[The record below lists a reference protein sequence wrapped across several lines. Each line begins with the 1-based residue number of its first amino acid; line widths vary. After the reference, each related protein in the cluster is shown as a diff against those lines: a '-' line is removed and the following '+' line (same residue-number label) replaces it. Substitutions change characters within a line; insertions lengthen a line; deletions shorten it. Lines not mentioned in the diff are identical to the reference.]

1 MRILENKTLELLK
14 TLNGDLILEA
24 SKKDALINKV
34 GFNEDN
40 AEFLFNLC
48 GSLSVWMA
56 NKLIEAYVEYFK
68 NTGWDSSSAANKFTD
83 VEIRELVIDKINQK
97 GLSKQKTII
106 PGIMDWITV
115 GLNGNL
121 GENKKLTFPELMD
134 KSKLWHEEL
143 GVSGGDINYVEKN
156 PVVLDFRDDNGNGF
170 YWVNLETNDSTEE
183 CNRMGHCGRTN
194 RNNSI
199 YSLREVKTLRKGY
212 EINKSR
218 LTASIGDSDGI
229 LYQLKGPK
237 NSKPKEEFNKYILP
251 LFYVLGGPGEE
262 EDYLISGVGSE
273 YDSENDFKITD
284 LPNDLIMD
292 LYKNREEFFKSPS
305 MKYRLYIAGIL
316 DESPINWN
324 IRVDTVHLDRFVD
337 GDWVLHRRRDKEGR
351 THETTMFDTILMGNT
366 YDLWGD
372 VDGDWESALQY
383 DTNVENE
390 KIIQDYLTNL
400 AKENGINIE
409 DMSLDDM
416 VKELDED
423 YEVRNA
429 LSSSQN
435 DAQAGDYS
443 NYLYNELKTK
453 VEDYG
458 EVISMNDEGV
468 VFDVDVEQFLSLDDD
483 EWTLEMLDN
492 YGGDVKEMFEDL
504 TWSDEWGFQKPKFSP
519 DDRYVPDVNE
529 EYFNDILSDRLSEF
543 I

>member
-1 MRILENKTLELLK
+1 
-14 TLNGDLILEA
+14 
-24 SKKDALINKV
+24 
-34 GFNEDN
+34 
-40 AEFLFNLC
+40 
-48 GSLSVWMA
+48 
-56 NKLIEAYVEYFK
+56 
-68 NTGWDSSSAANKFTD
+68 
-83 VEIRELVIDKINQK
+83 
-97 GLSKQKTII
+97 
-106 PGIMDWITV
+106 
-115 GLNGNL
+115 
-121 GENKKLTFPELMD
+121 
-134 KSKLWHEEL
+134 
-143 GVSGGDINYVEKN
+143 
-156 PVVLDFRDDNGNGF
+156 
-170 YWVNLETNDSTEE
+170 
-183 CNRMGHCGRTN
+183 
-194 RNNSI
+194 
-199 YSLREVKTLRKGY
+199 
-212 EINKSR
+212 
-218 LTASIGDSDGI
+218 
-229 LYQLKGPK
+229 
-237 NSKPKEEFNKYILP
+237 
-251 LFYVLGGPGEE
+251 
-262 EDYLISGVGSE
+262 
-273 YDSENDFKITD
+273 
-284 LPNDLIMD
+284 MD

-383 DTNVENE
+383 DTNGENE

-443 NYLYNELKTK
+443 NYLYNELKSK